1 MAEWYVNFVGDCVE
15 FTIDVSDE
23 GFVPTALVSQVVQLQ
38 AQVVCNLLVDLT
50 YDIDHRLL

>member
-15 FTIDVSDE
+15 LTIDVSDE

-38 AQVVCNLLVDLT
+38 AKVVCNLLVDLT
-50 YDIDHRLL
+50 YDIDQRLL